1 MGNNKSTLAKPKKL
15 FSSKKQK
22 NAQENLQI
30 NDTNETNQLTEV
42 NDVEDVEDVEISEQD
57 YYTNDD
63 DIDRQHS
70 QHFFRKHIFKGK
82 NFSAPIEENLIQG
95 CKALDVG

>member
-30 NDTNETNQLTEV
+30 NDTNETNQLTK
-42 NDVEDVEDVEISEQD
+42 EDVEDVEMSEQD
-57 YYTNDD
+57 YYTDDD

-95 CKALDVG
+95 CKVLDVG